1 MRNIKP
7 LFYLYQVYKYLV
19 FFPFLG
25 IATAVCGSLAVI
37 TAIFIGGKTSSLFG
51 VLWAK
56 LNAYMTPMFVSVS
69 GRENIDKNQS
79 YVIVSNHQSQYD
91 IFLVYGWLPIDFRW
105 VMKIELRKVP
115 VLGYACYKIG
125 HVFINRKN
133 KTAAITSLEEAKRRI
148 SGGTS
153 IFFFPE
159 GTRSDDGKLIEFKK
173 GAFRMAVDMNLP
185 ILPITIV
192 GTRKILPNKTIAL
205 FPGSAKLIIN
215 KPIDIAG
222 YNENN
227 LEELVA
233 LSKRSIGE
241 TLDKYPGESTVS

>member
-7 LFYLYQVYKYLV
+7 LFYLYQVYKYLI

-25 IATAVCGSLAVI
+25 IATFICGSLAAI
-37 TAIFIGGKTSSLFG
+37 TAIFIGHRTSSLFG

-56 LNAYMTPMFVSVS
+56 LNAYLTPMFVSVYGS
-69 GRENIDKNQS
+69 ENIDKKQS
-79 YVIVSNHQSQYD
+79 YIVVSNHQSQYD
-91 IFLVYGWLPIDFRW
+91 IFLVYGWLPVDFRW

-133 KTAAITSLEEAKRRI
+133 KQAAIASLEDAKKRI

-159 GTRSDDGKLIEFKK
+159 GTRSDDGKLMKFKK
-173 GAFRMAVDMNLP
+173 GAFRMALDMDLP
-185 ILPITIV
+185 ILPVTIV
-192 GTRKILPNKTIAL
+192 GTRNILPNKTLAL

-215 KPIDIAG
+215 KPVDITG
-222 YNENN
+222 YSETN
-227 LEELVA
+227 LDELIE
-233 LSKRSIGE
+233 LTKRSIKKSLDEYSGE
-241 TLDKYPGESTVS
+241 KNCL

>member
-25 IATAVCGSLAVI
+25 IATLVCGSLAVI
-37 TAIFIGGKTSSLFG
+37 SAIIIGHKTSSLFG

-56 LNAYMTPMFVSVS
+56 LNAYITPMFVSVS
-69 GRENIDKNQS
+69 GSENIDKNQS

-91 IFLVYGWLPIDFRW
+91 IFLVYGWMPVDFRW

-133 KTAAITSLEEAKRRI
+133 KQAAIASLEDAKKRI

-153 IFFFPE
+153 ILFFPE
-159 GTRSDDGKLIEFKK
+159 GTRSNDGKLIEFKK
-173 GAFRMAVDMNLP
+173 GAFRMALDMNLP

-215 KPIDIAG
+215 KPIEITG
-222 YNENN
+222 YSEEN
-227 LEELVA
+227 LDDLVR
-233 LSKRSIGE
+233 KTKKSIQA
-241 TLDKYPGESTVS
+241 TLDKYPGE

>member
-25 IATAVCGSLAVI
+25 IATFVCGSLAVI
-37 TAIFIGGKTSSLFG
+37 SAIIIGHKTSSLFG

-56 LNAYMTPMFVSVS
+56 LNAYITPMFVSVS
-69 GRENIDKNQS
+69 GSENIDKNQS

-91 IFLVYGWLPIDFRW
+91 IFLVYGWMPVDFRW

-133 KTAAITSLEEAKRRI
+133 KQAAIASLEDAKKRI

-153 IFFFPE
+153 ILFFPE
-159 GTRSDDGKLIEFKK
+159 GTRSNDGKLIEFKK
-173 GAFRMAVDMNLP
+173 GAFRMALDMNLP

-215 KPIDIAG
+215 KPIEITG
-222 YNENN
+222 YSEEN
-227 LEELVA
+227 LDDLVR
-233 LSKRSIGE
+233 KTKKSIQA
-241 TLDKYPGESTVS
+241 TLDKYPGE

>member
-7 LFYLYQVYKYLV
+7 LFYLYQVYKYLI

-25 IATAVCGSLAVI
+25 IATLFCGSFAVL
-37 TAIFIGGKTSSLFG
+37 TAIFIGHKTSSLFG

-56 LNAYMTPMFVSVS
+56 LNAYITPMFVSVH
-69 GRENIDKNQS
+69 GKENIDRNQS

-91 IFLVYGWLPIDFRW
+91 IFLVYGWLPVDFRW

-133 KTAAITSLEEAKRRI
+133 KQAALTSLEEAKKRI

-159 GTRSDDGKLIEFKK
+159 GTRSNDGKLMEFKK
-173 GAFRMAVDMNLP
+173 GAFRMAIDMNLP

-215 KPIDIAG
+215 KPVEITGYSEENLDELIGIA
-222 YNENN
+222 
-227 LEELVA
+227 
-233 LSKRSIGE
+233 KKSIQE
-241 TLDKYPGESTVS
+241 TLDKYPGE